1 MAEVSRGQ
9 DQWMRSMSPKVRAWK
24 GHHMKYCTHCL
35 SRSSVAEFG
44 GKVFKERGRVI
55 CRWGDESDKVNWL
68 VLYLDEKR

>member
-1 MAEVSRGQ
+1 
-9 DQWMRSMSPKVRAWK
+9 MSLKVRVWK
-24 GHHMKYCTHCL
+24 GYYMKYCIYCL

-68 VLYLDEKR
+68 VLYFDEKR